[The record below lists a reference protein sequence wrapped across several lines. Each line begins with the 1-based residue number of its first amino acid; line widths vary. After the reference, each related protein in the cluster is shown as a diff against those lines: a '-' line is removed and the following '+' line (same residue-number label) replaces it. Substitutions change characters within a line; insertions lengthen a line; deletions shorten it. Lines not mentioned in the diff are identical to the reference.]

1 MEDDM
6 PLAVS
11 YPGVYVN
18 EEPSGA
24 RAIAGVGTSI
34 TALLGMARKGPMFAP
49 KFIGSFA
56 DFERNFGAETDGEL
70 ADQVFQFFV
79 NGGTQ
84 AYVVRIANNAIAA
97 DVVLRTE
104 EAAPRDALRLTARDA
119 GLEGNLIRAEV
130 DYDTASPERTFNLT
144 LYRSRL
150 QPDGTYSREEEES
163 FSGLSM
169 DPGSA
174 FFVPTIVDGSSNLVT
189 ATALAAPAGLGL
201 SMSGIVFP
209 TNATTALDIVNALI
223 SGGANRLRVGVDN
236 LPAVEVTVATGNND
250 ITQPDN
256 VGAQIAAAVNG
267 MYAGQA
273 TITFNSDSGAANA
286 VTGGRLMWFESASG
300 PVVITPASGADLSVP
315 MMLGTGAGGVEVD
328 PSSAARPAP
337 TSASAR
343 PGVNSNQL
351 EALRDLISQPRNNI
365 QSFTLVD
372 GAGANVT
379 APTGLANDATRLYE
393 GPTVVPAGAIGSLT
407 NIRSDLETL
416 ANAISAGTD
425 WAASRQGWRL
435 VLSTDQG
442 GPDGDLALRLTSSGA
457 GAYNI
462 GSAANPFDDGAP
474 APNLNAYNVTAYSV
488 GQIAGSGGAGGFQD
502 GAGATPGDDGAAPL
516 IADYNTAF
524 DRMRREVPLFNL
536 MVLPRALGQ
545 NDDARAA
552 IWGSASAF
560 CAAQRAFLLVD
571 PRSDWGD
578 IDAAVGG
585 IDGLRIGVDTRNSAT
600 FWPRLRVSL
609 TGSTSGRPIDPS
621 GSIAG
626 LMARTDARFG
636 VWRAG
641 AGVNSSVL
649 GVIGIEHPMSDL
661 DNGRINP
668 KALNAIRVF
677 PSGVVSWGART
688 LVGFDGSGNIDD
700 KYIPVRRTMLFI
712 EESLY
717 RGLKFAV
724 FMPNDEDLW
733 SQIRLAAGSFMS
745 GLFRQGAFA
754 GTKESD
760 AFFVLCDSTTT
771 TPNDINLG
779 IVNVTVGFAP
789 LKPAEFVVLTVK
801 QIAGQ
806 ASA

>member
-1 MEDDM
+1 M
-6 PLAVS
+6 PVAVS
-11 YPGVYVN
+11 YPGVYVI

-34 TALLGMARKGPMFAP
+34 TAFLGMARRGPMFAP
-49 KFIGSFA
+49 QFIGSFA
-56 DFERNFGAETDGEL
+56 DFERTYGSETDGEL

-84 AYVVRIANNAIAA
+84 AYVARIANNAIPA

-104 EAAPRDALRLTARDA
+104 EATPQDALRLTARDA
-119 GLEGNLIRAEV
+119 GLEGNLVRAEV

-144 LYRSRL
+144 LFRSRL
-150 QPDGTYSREEEES
+150 QDDGTYSREDEES
-163 FSGLSM
+163 FTGLSM
-169 DPGSA
+169 DPNSA
-174 FFVPTIVDGSSNLVT
+174 FFVSNIVDGTSNLVT
-189 ATALAAPAGLGL
+189 TAALAAPAGIGF
-201 SMSGIVFP
+201 SMSGIIFP
-209 TNATTALDIVNALI
+209 TNATNALDIVNTLI
-223 SGGANRLRVGVDN
+223 SGGANRLRVSADN
-236 LPAVEVTVATGNND
+236 LPAVEVTVAAGNND

-256 VGAQIAAAVNG
+256 TGAQIAAAVNA

-273 TITFNSDSGAANA
+273 TISFQSDSGAANA
-286 VTGGRLMWFESASG
+286 VTGGRLMWFESANG

-315 MMLGTGAGGVEVD
+315 MMLGVAAGGIEVD

-337 TSASAR
+337 TNATAR
-343 PGVNSNQL
+343 LGVNVGQL
-351 EALRDLISQPRNNI
+351 EALRELVSQPRNNI

-379 APTGLANDATRLYE
+379 APTGIPNDATRLYE
-393 GPTVVPAGAIGSLT
+393 GAAVVPAGAIGALSNMQT
-407 NIRSDLETL
+407 DLETL
-416 ANAISAGTD
+416 ANAISAGTNWD
-425 WAASRQGWRL
+425 TERQGWRL
-435 VLSTDQG
+435 VLSTDEG
-442 GPDGDLALRLTSSGA
+442 GPDGDLALRLTSAGA

-462 GSAANPFDDGAP
+462 GAAGNPYDDGAP
-474 APNLNAYNVTAYSV
+474 APNLNAYNVSAYSL
-488 GQIAGSGGAGGFQD
+488 GQIAGSGGAGPFQD
-502 GAGATPGDDGAAPL
+502 GGGATPGDDGAAPL
-516 IADYNTAF
+516 IGDYNNAF
-524 DRMRREVPLFNL
+524 DRIRREVSLFNL
-536 MVLPRALGQ
+536 MVLPRATGQ
-545 NDDARAA
+545 TDDMRAA
-552 IWGSASAF
+552 IWGAASSF
-560 CAAQRAFLLVD
+560 CAAQRAFLLID

-578 IDAAVGG
+578 INAAVGG

-600 FWPRLRVSL
+600 FWPRLRVAQ
-609 TGSTSGRPIDPS
+609 TGSTTGRAIDPS
-621 GSIAG
+621 GSMAG
-626 LMARTDARFG
+626 LMARTDSRFG

-641 AGVNSSVL
+641 AGIDASVL
-649 GVIGIEHPMSDL
+649 GVIGVEHPMSDL

-668 KALNAIRVF
+668 RALNAIRVF

-712 EESLY
+712 EESLF

-779 IVNVTVGFAP
+779 IVNVRVGFAP
-789 LKPAEFVVLTVK
+789 LKPAEFVVLTIT